1 MDKDKNTM
9 WVGHGRIFSEERGL
23 FYHDT
28 DTYYGNS
35 GSSVLDDR
43 GTIYGIHY
51 GGNAQSAVSTRIT
64 HNIFNVLANI
74 TNRSAEDL
82 RNRDSAILVTLLWPS
97 VYVRFLLYSQAPL
110 VYPPHFQPGTP
121 TGFGC

>member
-1 MDKDKNTM
+1 MKSADNESIYGKSTTIIGYPVDKEKNTM

-35 GSSVLDDR
+35 GSSVLDER

-82 RNRDSAILVTLLWPS
+82 AQSR
-97 VYVRFLLYSQAPL
+97 
-110 VYPPHFQPGTP
+110 
-121 TGFGC
+121 